1 MNDELEGISSYLY
14 YAHYYYRDINLYL
27 LLANH
32 NAIHFQGNKCAF
44 DFFLWNYK
52 KEYKDKLISRKKF
65 VREILQRNLW

>member
-44 DFFLWNYK
+44 DFFM
-52 KEYKDKLISRKKF
+52 KLQKG
-65 VREILQRNLW
+65 VQR

>member
-1 MNDELEGISSYLY
+1 MNHELEGISSYLY

-44 DFFLWNYK
+44 DFTF
-52 KEYKDKLISRKKF
+52 ISVIFWAHQFRSP
-65 VREILQRNLW
+65 L

>member
-32 NAIHFQGNKCAF
+32 NAIHFQGNKCVPLI
-44 DFFLWNYK
+44 FFFEITK
-52 KEYKDKLISRKKF
+52 KSAKISSFPKKKKWWEKSGKG
-65 VREILQRNLW
+65 V

>member
-44 DFFLWNYK
+44 DFFYEITK
-52 KEYKDKLISRKKF
+52 RSTKISSFPEK
-65 VREILQRNLW
+65 NS

>member
-52 KEYKDKLISRKKF
+52 K
-65 VREILQRNLW
+65 

>member
-32 NAIHFQGNKCAF
+32 NAIHFQGNKCVPLI
-44 DFFLWNYK
+44 FFL
-52 KEYKDKLISRKKF
+52 KLQKG
-65 VREILQRNLW
+65 VQR